1 MDDTAT
7 QEPIEKG
14 DKSSGFR
21 LRNYTPRGLYAR
33 LGTLVALPVFAI
45 FSIFAIYYYQ
55 EHIRD
60 VNEKLSQSIAREVGL
75 IIDMCDDANQVL
87 AKEMEIEAQLGL
99 RFDCNY
105 ERALDWPEA
114 AREQFGYVEVLRQ
127 QLSFATPRDV
137 EVRTVERGRVLDF
150 RSQIEGGTVRV
161 LIDRK
166 RALAANTHFTIV
178 WVLAGALFMLALSFA
193 FLRNQVR
200 SILRLTEAAKAF
212 GRGRD
217 MPGFRPSG
225 ATEIRDAARAV
236 TDMRGRLTAF
246 AEQRT
251 AMLAGVSHDLRTPLT
266 RLKLQLAMMEQ
277 SEEITGARADLD
289 DMSKMLDEYLAFASG
304 EEGERAEELRLDHI
318 ARTVAERIDGADVP
332 EAEEI
337 TVTAR
342 PMALTRTLSNLMSN
356 AVGYGNRCEVR
367 LVKGPRMAEILIDDD
382 GPGIPEDKR
391 EDAFRP
397 FHRLDDGRS
406 QNVSG
411 TGLGLTLARDF
422 ARSHGGDIRL
432 ETSPLGGLRVRLR
445 LPY

>member
-1 MDDTAT
+1 M
-7 QEPIEKG
+7 
-14 DKSSGFR
+14 SGFR
-21 LRNYTPRGLYAR
+21 LRDYTPRGLYAR
-33 LGTLVALPVFAI
+33 LAALVAVPVIAIFAI
-45 FSIFAIYYYQ
+45 FALYYYQ
-55 EHIRD
+55 EHISD

-75 IIDMCDDANQVL
+75 IVDICADPDHDL
-87 AKEMEIEAQLGL
+87 AMESDIESQLGL
-99 RFDCNY
+99 RLDCNHP
-105 ERALDWPEA
+105 EGMTWPDDARA
-114 AREQFGYVEVLRQ
+114 RFGYGKVLRG
-127 QLSFATPRDV
+127 QLASVTTTTVDV
-137 EVRTVERGRVLDF
+137 RAIQSGSVLDF
-150 RSQIEGGTVRV
+150 RSATEDGIVRV

-178 WVLAGALFMLALSFA
+178 WVLLGALFMLGLAFA

-217 MPGFRPSG
+217 MPNFRPSG

-236 TDMRGRLTAF
+236 NDMRARLTAF
-246 AEQRT
+246 ADQRT
-251 AMLAGVSHDLRTPLT
+251 AMLAAVSHDLRTPLT

-277 SEEITGARADLD
+277 SEEITGARNDLD

-304 EEGERAEELRLDHI
+304 EEGERPEELRLDHI
-318 ARTVAERIDGADVP
+318 ARTVAERIDGANVK
-332 EAEEI
+332 EATE
-337 TVTAR
+337 VSLTAR
-342 PMALTRTLSNLMSN
+342 PMALTRTLTNLMTN
-356 AVGYGNRCEVR
+356 GVGYGDRCNVS
-367 LVKGPRMAEILIDDD
+367 LIKGPKMAEILFDDD

-406 QNVSG
+406 QNIAG

-422 ARSHGGDIRL
+422 AKAHGGDIRL
-432 ETSPLGGLRVRLR
+432 EDSPLGGLRVRLR

>member
-1 MDDTAT
+1 M
-7 QEPIEKG
+7 
-14 DKSSGFR
+14 SRFR
-21 LRNYTPRGLYAR
+21 LRDYTPRGLYAR
-33 LGTLVALPVFAI
+33 LATLVALPVIAI
-45 FSIFAIYYYQ
+45 FGIFALYYYQ

-75 IIDMCDDANQVL
+75 IVDICADPAFE
-87 AKEMEIEAQLGL
+87 AATEPEIEAQLGL
-99 RFDCNY
+99 RFDCAFENDFTWS
-105 ERALDWPEA
+105 ENAKDR
-114 AREQFGYVEVLRQ
+114 FGYVEVLRE
-127 QLSFATPRDV
+127 QLSFVTTHDIDV
-137 EVRTVERGRVLDF
+137 RVVERGRVLDF
-150 RSQIEGGTVRV
+150 RSQIDTGTVRV

-178 WVLAGALFMLALSFA
+178 WVLAGALFMLALAFA

-277 SEEITGARADLD
+277 SEEISGARADLD

-304 EEGERAEELRLDHI
+304 EEGERAEDLRLDHI
-318 ARTVAERIDGADVP
+318 ARTVAERIDGADVV
-332 EAEEI
+332 EAVEI
-337 TVTAR
+337 SVTAR

-356 AVGYGNRCEVR
+356 AVGYGDRCEVR
-367 LVKGPRMAEILIDDD
+367 LVNGPRMAEILIDDD
-382 GPGIPEDKR
+382 GPGIPEDQY

-406 QNVSG
+406 QNVAG

-422 ARSHGGDIRL
+422 ARGHGGDIRL
-432 ETSPLGGLRVRLR
+432 ERSPLGGLRVRLR

>member
-1 MDDTAT
+1 M
-7 QEPIEKG
+7 
-14 DKSSGFR
+14 SGFR
-21 LRNYTPRGLYAR
+21 LRDYTPRGLYAR
-33 LGTLVALPVFAI
+33 LAALVAVPVIAIFAI
-45 FSIFAIYYYQ
+45 FSLYYYQ
-55 EHIRD
+55 EHISD

-75 IIDMCDDANQVL
+75 SIDGCADPNHNSEREVIIEN
-87 AKEMEIEAQLGL
+87 QLGL
-99 RFDCNY
+99 MFDCAY
-105 ERALDWPEA
+105 ENAMTWPDG
-114 AREQFGYVEVLRQ
+114 ARQSFGYGKVLRG
-127 QLSFATPRDV
+127 QLGSVTRQPV
-137 EVRTVERGRVLDF
+137 EVRTVETGRVLDF
-150 RSQIEGGTVRV
+150 RTSGANGTVRV

-178 WVLAGALFMLALSFA
+178 WVLFGALIMLALAFA

-217 MPGFRPSG
+217 MPEFRPSG

-236 TDMRGRLTAF
+236 TDMRARLMAF
-246 AEQRT
+246 TDQRT

-266 RLKLQLAMMEQ
+266 RLKLQLAMLEQ
-277 SEEITGARADLD
+277 TEEITGARTDLD

-304 EEGERAEELRLDHI
+304 EEGERAEELRLDHMT
-318 ARTVAERIDGADVP
+318 RTVAERIDGANVT
-332 EAEEI
+332 EANAI
-337 TVTAR
+337 SVTAR
-342 PMALTRTLSNLMSN
+342 PMALTRTLTNLMSN
-356 AVGYGNRCEVR
+356 GVGYGTRCEVR
-367 LVKGPRMAEILIDDD
+367 LIKGPHMAEILLDDD
-382 GPGIPEDKR
+382 GPGIPEDQR

-422 ARSHGGDIRL
+422 ARAHGGDIRL
-432 ETSPLGGLRVRLR
+432 EDSPMGGLRVRLR

>member
-1 MDDTAT
+1 M
-7 QEPIEKG
+7 
-14 DKSSGFR
+14 SGFR
-21 LRNYTPRGLYAR
+21 LRDYTPRGLYAR
-33 LGTLVALPVFAI
+33 LAALVALPVVAIFAI
-45 FSIFAIYYYQ
+45 FSLYYYQ
-55 EHIRD
+55 EHISD

-75 IIDMCDDANQVL
+75 IVDICADPNHDL
-87 AKEMEIEAQLGL
+87 AMETDIESQLGL
-99 RFDCNY
+99 RLDCAHPNGMV
-105 ERALDWPEA
+105 WPENA
-114 AREQFGYVEVLRQ
+114 ESRFGYGKVLRG
-127 QLSFATPRDV
+127 QLASVTSHPV
-137 EVRTVERGRVLDF
+137 EVRSVEAGRVLDF
-150 RSQIEGGTVRV
+150 RSAVETGTVRV

-178 WVLAGALFMLALSFA
+178 WVLLGAILMLALAFA

-236 TDMRGRLTAF
+236 TDMRARLTAF
-246 AEQRT
+246 TEQRT

-277 SEEITGARADLD
+277 SEEIDGARNDLE

-304 EEGERAEELRLDHI
+304 EEGEKPEELRLDHI
-318 ARTVAERIDGADVP
+318 TRTVAERIDGAHIA
-332 EAEEI
+332 EASEI
-337 TVTAR
+337 SLTVR
-342 PMALTRTLSNLMSN
+342 PMALTRTLTNLITN
-356 AVGYGNRCEVR
+356 GVGYGNRCDVS
-367 LVKGPRMAEILIDDD
+367 LIKGPRMAEILFDDD
-382 GPGIPEDKR
+382 GPGIPEEKR

-397 FHRLDDGRS
+397 FHRLEDGRS

-422 ARSHGGDIRL
+422 ARAHGGDIRL
-432 ETSPLGGLRVRLR
+432 EDSPTGGLRVRLR

>member
-1 MDDTAT
+1 M
-7 QEPIEKG
+7 
-14 DKSSGFR
+14 SSFR
-21 LRNYTPRGLYAR
+21 LRDYTPRGLYAR
-33 LGTLVALPVFAI
+33 LAALVAVPVIAIFAI
-45 FSIFAIYYYQ
+45 FALYYYQ
-55 EHIRD
+55 EHISD

-75 IIDMCDDANQVL
+75 IVDICADPAQDL
-87 AKEMEIEAQLGL
+87 AMETEIEAQLGL
-99 RFDCNY
+99 RLDC
-105 ERALDWPEA
+105 AHPKGMTWPEN
-114 AREQFGYVEVLRQ
+114 ARTSFSYGDVLRG
-127 QLSFATPRDV
+127 QLASVTSRPV
-137 EVRTVERGRVLDF
+137 EVRTVESGSVLDF
-150 RSQIEGGTVRV
+150 RSTIETGTVRV

-178 WVLAGALFMLALSFA
+178 WVLLGAIVMLALAFA

-200 SILRLTEAAKAF
+200 SILRLTEAAKAY

-236 TDMRGRLTAF
+236 TDMRAKLTAF
-246 AEQRT
+246 TEQRT

-277 SEEITGARADLD
+277 SEEIDGARDDLD

-304 EEGERAEELRLDHI
+304 EEGEKPEELRLDHI
-318 ARTVAERIDGADVP
+318 TRTVAERIDGAHVI
-332 EAEEI
+332 EASEI
-337 TVTAR
+337 SVTVR
-342 PMALTRTLSNLMSN
+342 PMALTRTLTNLISNG
-356 AVGYGNRCEVR
+356 VGYGSRCEVR
-367 LVKGPRMAEILIDDD
+367 LIKGPRMAEILFDDD

-406 QNVSG
+406 QNVAG

-422 ARSHGGDIRL
+422 ARAHGGDIRL
-432 ETSPLGGLRVRLR
+432 EDSPLAGLRVRLR

>member
-1 MDDTAT
+1 M
-7 QEPIEKG
+7 
-14 DKSSGFR
+14 SMFR
-21 LRNYTPRGLYAR
+21 LRDYTPRGLYAR
-33 LGTLVALPVFAI
+33 LAALVAVPVIAIFAI
-45 FSIFAIYYYQ
+45 FALYYYQ

-75 IIDMCDDANQVL
+75 IVDVCADPDHDL
-87 AKEMEIEAQLGL
+87 AMETDIESQLGL
-99 RFDCNY
+99 MLDCAY
-105 ERALDWPEA
+105 EGGMTWPDG
-114 AREQFGYVEVLRQ
+114 ARERFGYDDVLLT
-127 QLSFATPRDV
+127 QLASVASRPV
-137 EVRTVERGRVLDF
+137 EVRVIETGSVLDF
-150 RSQIEGGTVRV
+150 RSAIDTGTVRV
-161 LIDRK
+161 LIGRK

-178 WVLAGALFMLALSFA
+178 WVLLGALFMLALAFA

-236 TDMRGRLTAF
+236 TDMRARLTAF
-246 AEQRT
+246 ADQRT

-266 RLKLQLAMMEQ
+266 RLKLQLAMLEQ
-277 SEEITGARADLD
+277 SEEITGARADLE

-304 EEGERAEELRLDHI
+304 EEGEKAEELRLDHI
-318 ARTVAERIDGADVP
+318 ARTVAERIDGARVV
-332 EAEEI
+332 ETTGI
-337 TVTAR
+337 NVTAR
-342 PMALTRTLSNLMSN
+342 PMALTRTLANLMSN
-356 AVGYGNRCEVR
+356 GVGYGNRCEVR
-367 LVKGPRMAEILIDDD
+367 LIKGPRMAEILIDDD
-382 GPGIPEDKR
+382 GPGIPEEKR

-397 FHRLDDGRS
+397 FHRLDDARS

-422 ARSHGGDIRL
+422 ANSHGGDIRL
-432 ETSPLGGLRVRLR
+432 EVSPIGGLRVRLR

>member
-1 MDDTAT
+1 M
-7 QEPIEKG
+7 
-14 DKSSGFR
+14 SSFR
-21 LRNYTPRGLYAR
+21 LRDYTPKSLYGR
-33 LGTLVALPVFAI
+33 LAALVALPVIAIFAI
-45 FSIFAIYYYQ
+45 FALYYYQ

-75 IIDMCDDANQVL
+75 IVDICARSDLVPEA
-87 AKEMEIEAQLGL
+87 EIRIESQLGL
-99 RFDCNY
+99 RFDCAH
-105 ERALDWPEA
+105 ETGLEWPEG
-114 AREQFGYVEVLRQ
+114 ARQKFGYDDVLRG
-127 QLSFATPRDV
+127 QLSVVTEHPFR
-137 EVRTVERGRVLDF
+137 VRVIESGRVLDF
-150 RSQIEGGTVRV
+150 RHQTGDDTIRV
-161 LIDRK
+161 VVDRK

-178 WVLAGALFMLALSFA
+178 WVLLGALFMLTLAFA

-217 MPGFRPSG
+217 LPGFRPSG

-236 TDMRGRLTAF
+236 TDMRARLTAF
-246 AEQRT
+246 TDQRT

-277 SEEITGARADLD
+277 SEEITGARTDLD

-304 EEGERAEELRLDHI
+304 EEGERAEDLRLDHI
-318 ARTVAERIDGADVP
+318 ARTVSERIDGARVEEAP
-332 EAEEI
+332 EI
-337 TVTAR
+337 SVTAR
-342 PMALTRTLSNLMSN
+342 PMALTRTLSNLISN
-356 AVGYGNRCEVR
+356 GVGYGDRCEVR
-367 LVKGPRMAEILIDDD
+367 LLKGPRMAEILIDDD

-406 QNVSG
+406 QNVAG

-432 ETSPLGGLRVRLR
+432 EDSPLGGLRVRLR

>member
-1 MDDTAT
+1 MST
-7 QEPIEKG
+7 
-14 DKSSGFR
+14 FR
-21 LRNYTPRGLYAR
+21 LRDYTPKSLYAR
-33 LGTLVALPVFAI
+33 LAALVMLPVIAI
-45 FSIFAIYYYQ
+45 FAIFAIYYYQ

-75 IIDMCDDANQVL
+75 IVDICAAPDHAL
-87 AKEMEIEAQLGL
+87 ETELTIERQLGL
-99 RFDCNY
+99 RYDCAH
-105 ERALDWPEA
+105 ERGMTWSEN
-114 AREQFGYVEVLRQ
+114 ARRRFSYDDVLRG
-127 QLSFATPRDV
+127 QLFAVSRHDIDV
-137 EVRTVERGRVLDF
+137 RMIESGRVLDF
-150 RSQIEGGTVRV
+150 RSQTDNGIVRV

-178 WVLAGALFMLALSFA
+178 WVLLGALFMLALAFA

-217 MPGFRPSG
+217 LPGFRPSG
-225 ATEIRDAARAV
+225 ATEVRDAARAV
-236 TDMRGRLTAF
+236 TDMRARLTAF
-246 AEQRT
+246 TDQRT

-277 SEEITGARADLD
+277 TEEIAGARSDLD

-304 EEGERAEELRLDHI
+304 EEGERPEELRLDHI
-318 ARTVAERIDGADVP
+318 AQTVAERIDGA
-332 EAEEI
+332 
-337 TVTAR
+337 TVKTSDAVHVTVR
-342 PMALTRTLSNLMSN
+342 PMALTRTLSNLISN
-356 AVGYGNRCEVR
+356 GVGYGDRCEVS
-367 LVKGPRMAEILIDDD
+367 LIKGPRLAEILIDDD
-382 GPGIPEDKR
+382 GPGISEDKR

-406 QNVSG
+406 QNVAG

-422 ARSHGGDIRL
+422 ARAHGGDIRL
-432 ETSPLGGLRVRLR
+432 EDSPLGGLRVRLR

>member
-1 MDDTAT
+1 M
-7 QEPIEKG
+7 
-14 DKSSGFR
+14 R
-21 LRNYTPRGLYAR
+21 LRDYTPRGLYAR
-33 LGTLVALPVFAI
+33 LAALVAVPVIAI
-45 FSIFAIYYYQ
+45 FAIFAIYYYQ
-55 EHIRD
+55 EHISD
-60 VNEKLSQSIAREVGL
+60 VNDKLSQSIAREVGL
-75 IIDMCDDANQVL
+75 IINICADPNHDFV
-87 AKEMEIEAQLGL
+87 METELEIQLGL
-99 RFDCNY
+99 QLDCAY
-105 ERALDWPEA
+105 ENGMAWPDT
-114 AREQFGYVEVLRQ
+114 ARERFGYSSVLRG
-127 QLSFATPRDV
+127 QLAAVTDREVD
-137 EVRTVERGRVLDF
+137 VRTVENGRVLDF
-150 RSQIEGGTVRV
+150 RSEIETGTVRV

-178 WVLAGALFMLALSFA
+178 WVLMGALFMLALAFS

-236 TDMRGRLTAF
+236 TDMRARLMAF
-246 AEQRT
+246 TDQRT

-304 EEGERAEELRLDHI
+304 EEGEKAEALRLDHI
-318 ARTVAERIDGADVP
+318 ARTVAERIDGADVV
-332 EAEEI
+332 EATEI
-337 TVTAR
+337 TVTVR

-356 AVGYGNRCEVR
+356 AVGYGNQCKVR
-367 LVKGPRMAEILIDDD
+367 LIKGPRMAEILIEDD
-382 GPGIPEDKR
+382 GPGIPADKR

-397 FHRLDDGRS
+397 FHRLEDGRS

-432 ETSPLGGLRVRLR
+432 EDSDLGGLRVRLR

>member
-1 MDDTAT
+1 M
-7 QEPIEKG
+7 
-14 DKSSGFR
+14 SSFR
-21 LRNYTPRGLYAR
+21 LRDYTPRGLYAR
-33 LGTLVALPVFAI
+33 LAALVAVPVIAIFAI
-45 FSIFAIYYYQ
+45 FSLYYYQ
-55 EHIRD
+55 EHISD

-75 IIDMCDDANQVL
+75 IVDICADPNHDL
-87 AKEMEIEAQLGL
+87 AMETDIEAQLGL
-99 RFDCNY
+99 RLDC
-105 ERALDWPEA
+105 AHPKGMTWPEN
-114 AREQFGYVEVLRQ
+114 ARTRFGYGNVLRG
-127 QLSFATPRDV
+127 QLKSVTSHPV
-137 EVRTVERGRVLDF
+137 EVRTVESGSVLDF
-150 RSQIEGGTVRV
+150 RSAIETGTVRV

-178 WVLAGALFMLALSFA
+178 WVLLGAILMLALAFA

-236 TDMRGRLTAF
+236 TDMRARLTAF
-246 AEQRT
+246 TEQRT

-277 SEEITGARADLD
+277 SEEIDGARDDLD

-304 EEGERAEELRLDHI
+304 EEGEKPEELRLDHI
-318 ARTVAERIDGADVP
+318 TRTVAERIDGAHVM
-332 EAEEI
+332 EASEI
-337 TVTAR
+337 SLTVR
-342 PMALTRTLSNLMSN
+342 PMALTRTLTNLISNG
-356 AVGYGNRCEVR
+356 VGYGNRCEVR
-367 LVKGPRMAEILIDDD
+367 LVKGPRMAEILFDDD
-382 GPGIPEDKR
+382 GPGIPDDKR

-406 QNVSG
+406 QNVAG

-422 ARSHGGDIRL
+422 ARAHGGDIRL
-432 ETSPLGGLRVRLR
+432 EDSPLGGLRVRLR

>member
-1 MDDTAT
+1 M
-7 QEPIEKG
+7 
-14 DKSSGFR
+14 SGFR
-21 LRNYTPRGLYAR
+21 LRDYTPRGLYAR
-33 LGTLVALPVFAI
+33 LAALVAVPVIAIFAI
-45 FSIFAIYYYQ
+45 FALYYYQ
-55 EHIRD
+55 EHISD

-75 IIDMCDDANQVL
+75 IVDVCADPDHDL
-87 AKEMEIEAQLGL
+87 AMEADIESQLGL
-99 RFDCNY
+99 RLDCNHP
-105 ERALDWPEA
+105 EGMTWPDD
-114 AREQFGYVEVLRQ
+114 AREQFSYGKVLRG
-127 QLSFATPRDV
+127 QLSSVTTNAVDV
-137 EVRTVERGRVLDF
+137 RAIQNGSVLDF
-150 RSQIEGGTVRV
+150 RSATEGGIVRV

-178 WVLAGALFMLALSFA
+178 WVLLGALFMLGLAFA

-217 MPGFRPSG
+217 IPGFRPSG

-236 TDMRGRLTAF
+236 NDMRGRLTAF
-246 AEQRT
+246 ADQRT
-251 AMLAGVSHDLRTPLT
+251 AMLAAVSHDLRTPLT

-277 SEEITGARADLD
+277 SEEITGARNDLD

-304 EEGERAEELRLDHI
+304 EEGERPEELRLDHI
-318 ARTVAERIDGADVP
+318 ARTVAERIDGANVK
-332 EAEEI
+332 EATE
-337 TVTAR
+337 VSLTAR
-342 PMALTRTLSNLMSN
+342 PMALTRTLTNLMTN
-356 AVGYGNRCEVR
+356 GVGYGDRCNVS
-367 LVKGPRMAEILIDDD
+367 LIKGPKMAEILFDDD

-406 QNVSG
+406 QNIAG

-422 ARSHGGDIRL
+422 AKAHGGDIRL
-432 ETSPLGGLRVRLR
+432 EDSPLGGLRVRLR

>member
-1 MDDTAT
+1 M
-7 QEPIEKG
+7 
-14 DKSSGFR
+14 SSFR
-21 LRNYTPRGLYAR
+21 LRDYTPRGLYAR
-33 LGTLVALPVFAI
+33 LAALVAVPVIAIFAI
-45 FSIFAIYYYQ
+45 FALYYYQ
-55 EHIRD
+55 EHISD

-75 IIDMCDDANQVL
+75 IVDICADPAQDL
-87 AKEMEIEAQLGL
+87 AMETEIEAQLGL
-99 RFDCNY
+99 RLDC
-105 ERALDWPEA
+105 AHPKGMTWPDN
-114 AREQFGYVEVLRQ
+114 ARTRFGYSNVLRG
-127 QLSFATPRDV
+127 QLASVTSHPV
-137 EVRTVERGRVLDF
+137 EVRTVESGSVLDF
-150 RSQIEGGTVRV
+150 RSAIETGTVRV

-178 WVLAGALFMLALSFA
+178 WVLLGAIVMLALAFA

-200 SILRLTEAAKAF
+200 SILRLTEAAKAY

-236 TDMRGRLTAF
+236 TDMRAKLTAF
-246 AEQRT
+246 TEQRT

-277 SEEITGARADLD
+277 SEEIDGARDDLD

-304 EEGERAEELRLDHI
+304 EEGEKPEELRLDHI
-318 ARTVAERIDGADVP
+318 TRTVAERIDGAHVI
-332 EAEEI
+332 EASEI
-337 TVTAR
+337 SVTVR
-342 PMALTRTLSNLMSN
+342 PMALTRTLTNLISNG
-356 AVGYGNRCEVR
+356 VGYGSRCEVR
-367 LVKGPRMAEILIDDD
+367 LIKGPRMAEILFDDD

-406 QNVSG
+406 QNVAG

-422 ARSHGGDIRL
+422 ARAHGGDIRL
-432 ETSPLGGLRVRLR
+432 EDSPLAGLRVRLR

>member
-1 MDDTAT
+1 M
-7 QEPIEKG
+7 
-14 DKSSGFR
+14 SSFR
-21 LRNYTPRGLYAR
+21 LRDYTPKSLYGR
-33 LGTLVALPVFAI
+33 LAALVALPVIAIFAI
-45 FSIFAIYYYQ
+45 FALYYYQ

-75 IIDMCDDANQVL
+75 IVDICDRSDL
-87 AKEMEIEAQLGL
+87 APEAEMRIESQLGL
-99 RFDCNY
+99 RFDCAH
-105 ERALDWPEA
+105 ETDLEWPEG
-114 AREQFGYVEVLRQ
+114 ARQKFGYDDVLRG
-127 QLSFATPRDV
+127 QLSVVTEHPFQ
-137 EVRTVERGRVLDF
+137 VRVIESGRVLDF
-150 RSQIEGGTVRV
+150 RHQAGEDTIRV
-161 LIDRK
+161 VVDRK

-178 WVLAGALFMLALSFA
+178 WVLLGAMFMLALAFA

-217 MPGFRPSG
+217 LPGFRPSG

-236 TDMRGRLTAF
+236 TDMRARLTAF
-246 AEQRT
+246 TDQRT

-277 SEEITGARADLD
+277 SEEITGARTDLD

-304 EEGERAEELRLDHI
+304 EEGERAEDLRLDHI
-318 ARTVAERIDGADVP
+318 ARTVSERIDGARVEEAP
-332 EAEEI
+332 EI
-337 TVTAR
+337 SVTAR
-342 PMALTRTLSNLMSN
+342 PMALTRTLSNLISN
-356 AVGYGNRCEVR
+356 GVGYGDHCEVR

-406 QNVSG
+406 QNVAG

-432 ETSPLGGLRVRLR
+432 EESPLGGLRVRLR

>member
-1 MDDTAT
+1 M
-7 QEPIEKG
+7 
-14 DKSSGFR
+14 SGFR
-21 LRNYTPRGLYAR
+21 LRDYTPRGLYAR
-33 LGTLVALPVFAI
+33 LAALVALPVIAIFAI
-45 FSIFAIYYYQ
+45 FSLYYYQ
-55 EHIRD
+55 EHISE

-75 IIDMCDDANQVL
+75 IVDICAAADHDQRRETLVEN
-87 AKEMEIEAQLGL
+87 QLGL
-99 RFDCNY
+99 MFDC
-105 ERALDWPEA
+105 DHPGKMQWPEA
-114 AREQFGYVEVLRQ
+114 ARERFSYDKVLRG
-127 QLSFATPRDV
+127 QLASVTSQSF
-137 EVRTVERGRVLDF
+137 EVRTVQTGRVLDF
-150 RSQIEGGTVRV
+150 RTEAETGTVRV

-178 WVLAGALFMLALSFA
+178 WVLLGAVIMLALAFA

-236 TDMRGRLTAF
+236 TDMRSRLMAF
-246 AEQRT
+246 TDQRT

-266 RLKLQLAMMEQ
+266 RLKLQLAMLEQ
-277 SEEITGARADLD
+277 TEEITGARTDLE

-304 EEGERAEELRLDHI
+304 EEGERAEALRLDHI
-318 ARTVAERIDGADVP
+318 TRTVAERIDGAEVV
-332 EAEEI
+332 EAGEI
-337 TVTAR
+337 SVTVR
-342 PMALTRTLSNLMSN
+342 PMALTRTLTNLMTN
-356 AVGYGNRCEVR
+356 GVGYGTRCEVR
-367 LVKGPRMAEILIDDD
+367 LVKGPRMAEILLDDN
-382 GPGIPEDKR
+382 GPGIAEDQR

-406 QNVSG
+406 QNVAG

-422 ARSHGGDIRL
+422 ARLHGGDIRL
-432 ETSPLGGLRVRLR
+432 EDSPLGGLRVRLR

>member
-1 MDDTAT
+1 MNT
-7 QEPIEKG
+7 
-14 DKSSGFR
+14 FR
-21 LRNYTPRGLYAR
+21 LRDYTPKSLYGR
-33 LGTLVALPVFAI
+33 LATLVALPVIAIFAI
-45 FSIFAIYYYQ
+45 FALYYYQ

-60 VNEKLSQSIAREVGL
+60 VNQKLSQSIAREVGL
-75 IIDMCDDANQVL
+75 IVDICNASDGMPRAEQQ
-87 AKEMEIEAQLGL
+87 IERQLGL
-99 RFDCNY
+99 RFDCDY
-105 ERALDWPEA
+105 ENGMVWPNN
-114 AREQFGYVEVLRQ
+114 ARERFGYDDVLRGQ
-127 QLSFATPRDV
+127 MQAVTNYDFQ
-137 EVRTVERGRVLDF
+137 VRVIEAGRVLDF
-150 RSQIEGGTVRV
+150 RYPTDNNTIRV
-161 LIDRK
+161 VVDRK

-178 WVLAGALFMLALSFA
+178 WVLLGALFMLALAFA

-217 MPGFRPSG
+217 IPGFRPSG

-236 TDMRGRLTAF
+236 TDMRARLTAF
-246 AEQRT
+246 TDQRT

-277 SEEITGARADLD
+277 TEEITGARADLD

-304 EEGERAEELRLDHI
+304 EEGEQAEALRLDHV
-318 ARTVAERIDGADVP
+318 ARTVAERIDGAAVLDAP
-332 EAEEI
+332 EI
-337 TVTAR
+337 SVTAR
-342 PMALTRTLSNLMSN
+342 PMALTRTLSNLISN
-356 AVGYGNRCEVR
+356 GVGYGDRCEVR
-367 LVKGPRMAEILIDDD
+367 LVKGPHMAEILIDDD
-382 GPGIPEDKR
+382 GPGIAEDKR

-406 QNVSG
+406 QNVAG

-432 ETSPLGGLRVRLR
+432 EDSPLGGLRVRLR